1 MFLLFIMTEILW
13 TVFSTSRS
21 LGESIRPKMPSEGQ
35 WSPPKMPF
43 REQPQQVRE
52 AVKHPAVAKT
62 QLGDQSSWEQLYK
75 GFAHPTAVVQ
85 KSPAAS

>member
-1 MFLLFIMTEILW
+1 
-13 TVFSTSRS
+13 
-21 LGESIRPKMPSEGQ
+21 
-35 WSPPKMPF
+35 MPF

-62 QLGDQSSWEQLYK
+62 QLGDQSSWEQLDK